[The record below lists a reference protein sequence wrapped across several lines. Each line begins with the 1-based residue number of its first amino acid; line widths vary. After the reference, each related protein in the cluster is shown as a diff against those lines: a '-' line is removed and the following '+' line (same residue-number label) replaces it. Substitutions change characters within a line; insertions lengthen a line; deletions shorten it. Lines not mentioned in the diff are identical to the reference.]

1 MANEIQ
7 MGVPAH
13 GEVNDSKGK
22 SVKKSVK
29 KIKTKAETKTKTKR
43 NGKLNTSKFEIKY
56 TEKAQPNEHLFI

>member
-22 SVKKSVK
+22 SVKK
-29 KIKTKAETKTKTKR
+29 IITKAETKTKMEAKR

>member
-22 SVKKSVK
+22 SVKK
-29 KIKTKAETKTKTKR
+29 IKTKAKTKAKR

>member
-22 SVKKSVK
+22 SVKK
-29 KIKTKAETKTKTKR
+29 IKTKAETKMKTKR

>member
-22 SVKKSVK
+22 SVKK
-29 KIKTKAETKTKTKR
+29 IKTKAETKTKR